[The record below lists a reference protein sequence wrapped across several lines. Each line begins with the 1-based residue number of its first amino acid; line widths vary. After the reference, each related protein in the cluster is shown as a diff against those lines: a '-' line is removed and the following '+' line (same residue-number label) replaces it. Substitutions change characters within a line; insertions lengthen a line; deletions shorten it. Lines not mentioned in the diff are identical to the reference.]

1 MNLETIKEIEE
12 QIDHHLNTHD
22 EALKKGD
29 AKIVAD
35 CLMVITS
42 LIDQLDGDIVS
53 LRTEKVIQ

>member
-1 MNLETIKEIEE
+1 MKLQEIKEIEE
-12 QIDHHLNTHD
+12 QIDYHLNTHD

-35 CLMVITS
+35 CLLTITS
-42 LIDQLDGDIVS
+42 LIDRLEGDTVN

>member
-1 MNLETIKEIEE
+1 MKLEQLKEIEE
-12 QIDHHLNTHD
+12 QIDYHLNTHD

-35 CLMVITS
+35 CLLVITS
-42 LIDQLDGDIVS
+42 LIESLDGDTVS